1 VFERKGE
8 IVLVDMEVP
17 RYWREMK
24 TNTSFTGR
32 EVGTYGVEP
41 AYFKYP
47 GGKIALQGTYEEI
60 YSRFESKGFEPEI
73 IEKVLFNL
81 FGAVASEA
89 AVSFEKIV
97 NSQDELVGSEVR
109 KESGSEE
116 KFGVD
121 RLPGKI
127 ARKTLFS
134 SRANN

>member
-1 VFERKGE
+1 
-8 IVLVDMEVP
+8 MEVP

-47 GGKIALQGTYEEI
+47 GGGIALRGTYEEI
-60 YSRFESKGFEPEI
+60 YSRFESKGFEPEV
-73 IEKVLFNL
+73 IEKILFNL

-89 AVSFEKIV
+89 AVSFEKII
-97 NSQDELVGSEVR
+97 NSQSELVGSEVR
-109 KESGSEE
+109 KEDRGE
-116 KFGVD
+116 KKLGVD
-121 RLPGKI
+121 RLPGKV

>member
-1 VFERKGE
+1 
-8 IVLVDMEVP
+8 VDMEVP

-32 EVGTYGVEP
+32 EIGTYGVEP

-47 GGKIALQGTYEEI
+47 GGEIALRGTYEEI
-60 YSRFESKGFEPEI
+60 YSRFENKGFEPEI

-81 FGAVASEA
+81 FGAVASET

-97 NSQDELVGSEVR
+97 NSKSELVGSEVR
-109 KESGSEE
+109 KEDRGEE
-116 KFGVD
+116 KLGVD
-121 RLPGKI
+121 RLPGKV

-134 SRANN
+134 SRTNN

>member
-1 VFERKGE
+1 M
-8 IVLVDMEVP
+8 DMEVP

-89 AVSFEKIV
+89 AVSF
-97 NSQDELVGSEVR
+97 
-109 KESGSEE
+109 
-116 KFGVD
+116 
-121 RLPGKI
+121 
-127 ARKTLFS
+127 
-134 SRANN
+134 